1 MKLEATDTIARQ
13 KGANGKMP
21 RKHTHSA
28 DITTKIKEILTRTF
42 ARNTSRIA
50 LGMAVA
56 AAVIGSLAAA
66 GATAN
71 AQATARHNDEPA
83 NVAANKKVVRA
94 FLEDVLA
101 NHHGD
106 HAARYFTPDAQFHA
120 GTVGTITGNT
130 NIGGVLSAV
139 VAAVPDLH
147 PSLQDI
153 FGQGNEVVVRL
164 VVTGTQTGDL
174 LGIPA
179 SGRPLR
185 WDAVDVYQLKGGK
198 ISQEWAAE
206 DLTAI
211 LNDTGTFKAPWIP

>member
-1 MKLEATDTIARQ
+1 MS
-13 KGANGKMP
+13 
-21 RKHTHSA
+21 RKQTYVA
-28 DITTKIKEILTRTF
+28 ETTTKLKEIITRTF
-42 ARNTSRIA
+42 ARNARRIA
-50 LGMAVA
+50 LGLVVA
-56 AAVIGSLAAA
+56 AAAIGGLAA
-66 GATAN
+66 GGSGAN
-71 AQATARHNDEPA
+71 AQEASRQDGEPA
-83 NVAANKKVVRA
+83 NVTANKKVILA

-106 HAARYFTPDAQFHA
+106 HAASYFTPDAQFHA

-130 NIGGVLSAV
+130 NIGGVLNSV
-139 VAAVPDLH
+139 VSAVPDLH

>member
-1 MKLEATDTIARQ
+1 MQ
-13 KGANGKMP
+13 
-21 RKHTHSA
+21 THA
-28 DITTKIKEILTRTF
+28 TTKMRM
-42 ARNTSRIA
+42 A
-50 LGMAVA
+50 LVVVVA
-56 AAVIGSLAAA
+56 AAALGGSLAAA
-66 GATAN
+66 GSTAN
-71 AQATARHNDEPA
+71 AQGASRQDGEPA
-83 NVAANKKVVRA
+83 NVAANKKLVLA
-94 FLEDVLA
+94 FLEDVLV

-106 HAARYFTPDAQFHA
+106 HAASYFTPDAQFHA

-130 NIGGVLSAV
+130 NIGGVLNSV
-139 VAAVPDLH
+139 VTAVPDLH
-147 PSLQDI
+147 PALQDI
-153 FGQGNEVVVRL
+153 FGQGNEIVVRL

>member
-1 MKLEATDTIARQ
+1 
-13 KGANGKMP
+13 
-21 RKHTHSA
+21 
-28 DITTKIKEILTRTF
+28 
-42 ARNTSRIA
+42 
-50 LGMAVA
+50 
-56 AAVIGSLAAA
+56 
-66 GATAN
+66 
-71 AQATARHNDEPA
+71 
-83 NVAANKKVVRA
+83 
-94 FLEDVLA
+94 
-101 NHHGD
+101 
-106 HAARYFTPDAQFHA
+106 
-120 GTVGTITGNT
+120 
-130 NIGGVLSAV
+130 

-147 PSLQDI
+147 PALQDI